1 MKEFLIV
8 GLGSFL
14 GGGMRYIVSRL
25 AVTLVPTPFP
35 VGTFSVN
42 ILGCLIIGFVSAL
55 PIGGGLTPQTK
66 LFLTTGFCGGFTT
79 FSTFI
84 NENCALAKDV
94 NGMIAALYIMGSLTI
109 GMAAVAAGHWIG
121 KSLG

>member
-8 GLGSFL
+8 GLGSFF

-25 AVTLVPTPFP
+25 AITLVHSPFP
-35 VGTFSVN
+35 LGTFLVN
-42 ILGCLIIGFVSAL
+42 VVGCLIIGFVSAL
-55 PIGGGLTPQTK
+55 PLGGGLTPQTK

-79 FSTFI
+79 FSTFM
-84 NENCALAKDV
+84 NEGYGLTKD
-94 NGMIAALYIMGSLTI
+94 GDGLMLSLYIVGSLAI

-121 KSLG
+121 KAIG